1 MIVVLGLLGDPGVTW
16 RVWLAWAKVM
26 AVVLMLI
33 GQTIAA
39 TYVFDSFEV
48 KGVGYRSHELIGQ
61 TQSGQEGQKFVEKI
75 SGTGN
80 FVDRTEFELDIRN
93 DSINFTQEA
102 EFQYFPVS
110 YQSGTY
116 DQKWMEKI
124 CVINYDIGAVLT
136 EAYNSAESLQKT
148 TEIRTIGNIT
158 NATLQA
164 NLNADV
170 VGVAHIGWVSRTRT
184 EKRIVEIGRSVEDLT
199 GTFSVNKFVDLSNC
213 SGAPVRVDWM
223 PSI

>member
-1 MIVVLGLLGDPGVTW
+1 MTW
-16 RVWLAWAKVM
+16 RVWLAWAEIV
-26 AVVLMLI
+26 AIILI
-33 GQTIAA
+33 LVGQATAA

-61 TQSGQEGQKFVEKI
+61 TQSGPEGQKFVQKI

-80 FVDRTEFELDIRN
+80 FIDRTEFELDARN

-116 DQKWMEKI
+116 DQKWMDKI
-124 CVINYDIGAVLT
+124 CVINYDAGAVLT
-136 EAYNSAESLQKT
+136 EAYSSAESLEKT

-158 NATLQA
+158 NSTLQA
-164 NLNADV
+164 NLNANV
-170 VGVAHIGWVSRTRT
+170 VGVAHIGWASRTRT

-199 GTFSVNKFVDLSNC
+199 GTFSVRKVVDLRNC
-213 SGAPVRVDWM
+213 SGAPVRIDWV
-223 PSI
+223 PCI